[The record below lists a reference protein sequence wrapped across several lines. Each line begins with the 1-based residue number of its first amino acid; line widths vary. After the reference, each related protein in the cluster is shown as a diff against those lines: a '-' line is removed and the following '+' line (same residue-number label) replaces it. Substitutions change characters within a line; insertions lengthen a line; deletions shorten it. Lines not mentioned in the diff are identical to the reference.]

1 MGYVTLIINF
11 GRKNDKV
18 RNECMIQLYF
28 ASSQSENKIQYI
40 IEVNVAYN
48 FFS

>member
-11 GRKNDKV
+11 GRKNDKA

-28 ASSQSENKIQYI
+28 ASS
-40 IEVNVAYN
+40 
-48 FFS
+48 